1 MFENTIDHPSIGV
14 AFCIPEP
21 SRQQICR
28 VQNGPI
34 CTPIPFAP
42 AGGLAVRGLVAVC
55 LRRRGP
61 CGWCVC
67 EPALWGGRR
76 IRRQGGGGQ
85 AFSCLHDGSPAGSAG
100 SPGLQEYGAAVMLFF
115 CRSKDTAAF
124 CQVLTKN
131 RRSVPA
137 NDVWVLL
144 TWFNR
149 PRAGLPGAVSLVLLS
164 GGCQG
169 VSFRGGELPIVIC
182 FVNTTRFERDAAIAR
197 QCEVFCTKYSIYFYS
212 ERRVTTQRQVAFL

>member
-61 CGWCVC
+61 CGGCVC

-100 SPGLQEYGAAVMLFF
+100 SPGLQEDARGSRL
-115 CRSKDTAAF
+115 K
-124 CQVLTKN
+124 
-131 RRSVPA
+131 
-137 NDVWVLL
+137 VLL
-144 TWFNR
+144 
-149 PRAGLPGAVSLVLLS
+149 V
-164 GGCQG
+164 
-169 VSFRGGELPIVIC
+169 
-182 FVNTTRFERDAAIAR
+182 
-197 QCEVFCTKYSIYFYS
+197 
-212 ERRVTTQRQVAFL
+212 